1 MLIDFSQI
9 KEVKIPGM
17 NDGTGEMSARMYMDE
32 QGKIIPTTIHSGGSI
47 GLHRHPTSDDIN
59 YVISGTGKAVCN
71 GQEEILNA
79 GTCHICKFPSR
90 YNRTYSSG
98 SSMASAFNAQFDPG
112 VVFKSFSASQQS
124 MRSI

>member
-32 QGKIIPTTIHSGGSI
+32 QGKII
-47 GLHRHPTSDDIN
+47 

-79 GTCHICKFPSR
+79 GTCHICKK
-90 YNRTYSSG
+90 G
-98 SSMASAFNAQFDPG
+98 SEHSISNTGSEDLVLLTF
-112 VVFKSFSASQQS
+112 VVE
-124 MRSI
+124 R

>member
-47 GLHRHPTSDDIN
+47 GLHKHPTSDDIN

-79 GTCHICKFPSR
+79 GTCHICKK
-90 YNRTYSSG
+90 G
-98 SSMASAFNAQFDPG
+98 SKHSISNIGSEDLVWLTF
-112 VVFKSFSASQQS
+112 VVE
-124 MRSI
+124 R

>member
-47 GLHRHPTSDDIN
+47 GLHKHPTSDDIN

-79 GTCHICKFPSR
+79 GTCHICKKVLNIVFP
-90 YNRTYSSG
+90 
-98 SSMASAFNAQFDPG
+98 
-112 VVFKSFSASQQS
+112 
-124 MRSI
+124 I

>member
-47 GLHRHPTSDDIN
+47 GLHKHPTSDDIN
-59 YVISGTGKAVCN
+59 YMISGTGKAVCN

-79 GTCHICKFPSR
+79 GTCHICKKVLNIVFPIQDQRIWYCLHLLWNDEKKNSD
-90 YNRTYSSG
+90 T
-98 SSMASAFNAQFDPG
+98 
-112 VVFKSFSASQQS
+112 
-124 MRSI
+124 I

>member
-47 GLHRHPTSDDIN
+47 GLHLSLI
-59 YVISGTGKAVCN
+59 
-71 GQEEILNA
+71 
-79 GTCHICKFPSR
+79 HI
-90 YNRTYSSG
+90 
-98 SSMASAFNAQFDPG
+98 
-112 VVFKSFSASQQS
+112 
-124 MRSI
+124 